1 MPSLSSLDGDVES
14 WQTGEAQTELIHLKK
29 TGPGTENDEEGIL
42 DLNQVLQYGL
52 SNGFPQFVSQL
63 TELNELVHGKTIADA
78 SVYVSCGNTDGK
90 SAWLGWD
97 ILFVEPDVDT
107 VLTEEYT
114 FGSSLNSGR
123 SKGAK
128 FYPIKTDSSGM
139 IPSDLEAV
147 LSGWDEGAR
156 GRKPHLMYTIPCG
169 QNPTGSVMPPERYDE
184 IYAICQKHD
193 VIIMEDDPYFGA
205 SSGFK
210 TILYEYRAD
219 SFTALQFA
227 PYEPDLEV
235 RERNVAEARAK
246 MPPVPS
252 SAAEDD
258 ALRVAK
264 VFNEYAGVRS
274 YLSRDVDG
282 RVVRIDTFSKVFG
295 PGMRMGWVS
304 CNSVFMERLMRI
316 GETSTQVPSNLGQA
330 VLASYLSDDH
340 WGITGFIRWQWAV
353 RLEYQ
358 AKRDFLLDCL
368 AKYVPKEL
376 VTTTPCGGG
385 MFQFLEVAIST
396 HPRFARTPLPS
407 ETDAVAVPLDLTS
420 EPRLGA
426 EANPEVPGLGKKSA
440 GEVEYTTNTGELM
453 DELWKYCI
461 DEGGVLLMPAK
472 LFQVVKPGVDQTH
485 RLNFFRATFAG
496 DKDTIEK
503 AMQAFGKAVQDWFN
517 KG

>member
-1 MPSLSSLDGDVES
+1 M
-14 WQTGEAQTELIHLKK
+14 
-29 TGPGTENDEEGIL
+29 
-42 DLNQVLQYGL
+42 
-52 SNGFPQFVSQL
+52 
-63 TELNELVHGKTIADA
+63 
-78 SVYVSCGNTDGK
+78 
-90 SAWLGWD
+90 
-97 ILFVEPDVDT
+97 
-107 VLTEEYT
+107 TEEYT

-210 TILYEYRAD
+210 TILYGYRAD

-227 PYEPDLEV
+227 PYEPNLEV

-258 ALRVAK
+258 ALGVAK

-295 PGMRMGWVS
+295 PGMRMVS
-304 CNSVFMERLMRI
+304 ARSDATRLC
-316 GETSTQVPSNLGQA
+316 P
-330 VLASYLSDDH
+330 
-340 WGITGFIRWQWAV
+340 
-353 RLEYQ
+353 
-358 AKRDFLLDCL
+358 
-368 AKYVPKEL
+368 
-376 VTTTPCGGG
+376 
-385 MFQFLEVAIST
+385 
-396 HPRFARTPLPS
+396 
-407 ETDAVAVPLDLTS
+407 
-420 EPRLGA
+420 
-426 EANPEVPGLGKKSA
+426 A
-440 GEVEYTTNTGELM
+440 G
-453 DELWKYCI
+453 
-461 DEGGVLLMPAK
+461 
-472 LFQVVKPGVDQTH
+472 
-485 RLNFFRATFAG
+485 
-496 DKDTIEK
+496 
-503 AMQAFGKAVQDWFN
+503 
-517 KG
+517 